1 VQNAGMNL
9 LFIGDFLDFQFT
21 DILDVVLVAVLLYQ
35 LYRLMRGTAAINIF
49 LGIVTVYFIWKL
61 VNALQM
67 DLLSEIL
74 GQFVS
79 VGVIALIVV
88 FQREIRQFLLLI
100 GTPRFLTR
108 RQKWLAF
115 WKMDVRKA
123 GYLQIVPIIDACK
136 EMSTSFTGAL
146 IIISHKDDLFEFV
159 NTGEQID
166 AKISGQLIENI
177 FFKNS
182 PLHDGAIIISDN
194 RIRAARCVLP
204 ITRNENFPTTYGL
217 RHRAAV
223 GITENT
229 DAIAITVS
237 EQTGE
242 LAYAKN
248 GTLYTKIKPEAM
260 KVFLELEFS

>member
-1 VQNAGMNL
+1 MSL
-9 LFIGDFLDFQFT
+9 LFIADFLEFQFT
-21 DILDVVLVAVLLYQ
+21 DILDVILVAVLLYQ
-35 LYRLMRGTAAINIF
+35 LYRLMRGTVAINIF
-49 LGIVTVYFIWKL
+49 LGIVTIYFIWKL

-79 VGVIALIVV
+79 VGVIALIIV

-108 RQKWLAF
+108 KQKWLAF
-115 WKMDVRKA
+115 WKGNVQKT
-123 GYLQIVPIIDACK
+123 GYLQIEPILDACK
-136 EMSTSFTGAL
+136 EMSVTNTGAL
-146 IIISHKDDLFEFV
+146 IIITRNDDLFEFV
-159 NTGEQID
+159 NTGELID
-166 AKISGQLIENI
+166 AKISEQLIENI
-177 FFKNS
+177 FYKNS
-182 PLHDGAIIISDN
+182 PLHDGAIIITGN
-194 RIRAARCVLP
+194 RIKAARCVLP

-237 EQTGE
+237 EQTGDM
-242 LAYAKN
+242 AYAKN
-248 GTLYTKIKPEAM
+248 GTLYTKIKPDAM

>member
-1 VQNAGMNL
+1 MEL
-9 LFIGDFLDFQFT
+9 LFIGDFLDFQLM
-21 DILDVVLVAVLLYQ
+21 DILDILLVAVLIYQ

-49 LGIVTVYFIWKL
+49 IGIVTVYFIWKL

-88 FQREIRQFLLLI
+88 FQREIRQFLLLL

-108 RQKWLAF
+108 KQKWLAF
-115 WKMDVRKA
+115 WKLNVQKS
-123 GYLQIVPIIDACK
+123 GFLQIEPIILSCK
-136 EMSTSFTGAL
+136 EMSLTQTGAL
-146 IIISHKDDLFEFV
+146 IIITHRDDLFEYV
-159 NTGEQID
+159 NTGELID
-166 AKISGQLIENI
+166 AKISEQLIENI

-182 PLHDGAIIISDN
+182 PLHDGAIIISGN
-194 RIRAARCVLP
+194 RIKAARCVLP
-204 ITRNENFPTTYGL
+204 LTKNDNFPTTYGL

-223 GITENT
+223 GVTENT

-237 EQTGE
+237 EQTGD

-248 GTLYTKIKPEAM
+248 GNLYTKIKPDAL
-260 KVFLELEFS
+260 KVFLEMEFS

>member
-1 VQNAGMNL
+1 MSL
-9 LFIGDFLDFQFT
+9 LFAGDFLDFQLT
-21 DILDVVLVAVLLYQ
+21 DILDVILVAVLLFQ
-35 LYRLMRGTAAINIF
+35 LYRLMRGTAAIKIF

-88 FQREIRQFLLLI
+88 FQREIRQFLLLL
-100 GTPRFLTR
+100 GTPRLLTQK
-108 RQKWLAF
+108 QKWLAF
-115 WKMDVRKA
+115 WKFSVQKT
-123 GYLQIVPIIDACK
+123 GFLQFDPIIDALK
-136 EMSTSFTGAL
+136 EMSSTYTGAL
-146 IIISHKDDLFEFV
+146 IIISRRDDLFEFV
-159 NTGEQID
+159 NTGELID

-182 PLHDGAIIISDN
+182 PLHDGAIIITGN

-204 ITRNENFPTTYGL
+204 ITRNENFPVTYGL

-237 EQTGE
+237 EQTGD

-260 KVFLELEFS
+260 KTFLEIEFS

>member
-1 VQNAGMNL
+1 MNL
-9 LFIGDFLDFQFT
+9 LFIGDFLHFQFI
-21 DILDVVLVAVLLYQ
+21 DILDVLLVAALLYQ

-49 LGIVTVYFIWKL
+49 LGIVTIYFIWKL

-108 RQKWLAF
+108 KQKWLAF
-115 WKMDVRKA
+115 LKMNVQKS
-123 GYLQIVPIIDACK
+123 GFLQIEPIIDACK
-136 EMSTSFTGAL
+136 EMASTYTGAL
-146 IIISHKDDLFEFV
+146 IIITHQDDLFEYV

-166 AKISGQLIENI
+166 SRISEQLIENI

-182 PLHDGAIIISDN
+182 PLHDGAIIISGN

-204 ITRNENFPTTYGL
+204 ITRNENFPVTYGL

-223 GITENT
+223 GVTENT

-248 GTLYTKIKPEAM
+248 GTLYTKIKAEAI
-260 KVFLELEFS
+260 KNFLEIEFS

>member
-1 VQNAGMNL
+1 MSL
-9 LFIGDFLDFQFT
+9 LFIADFLDFQFT
-21 DILDVVLVAVLLYQ
+21 DILDVILVATLLYQ

-108 RQKWLAF
+108 KQKWLAF
-115 WKMDVRKA
+115 WKANVQKS
-123 GYLQIVPIIDACK
+123 GFLQIDPIIDACK
-136 EMSTSFTGAL
+136 EMSASKTGAL
-146 IIISHKDDLFEFV
+146 IIISRRDDLFEFV
-159 NTGEQID
+159 NTGEVVD
-166 AKISGQLIENI
+166 ARISGQLIENI

-182 PLHDGAIIISDN
+182 PLHDGAIIISGN

-204 ITRNENFPTTYGL
+204 ITRNENFPVTYGL

-237 EQTGE
+237 EQTGDM
-242 LAYAKN
+242 AYAKN
-248 GTLYTKIKPEAM
+248 GTLFTKIKPEAM
-260 KVFLELEFS
+260 RNFLDMEFS